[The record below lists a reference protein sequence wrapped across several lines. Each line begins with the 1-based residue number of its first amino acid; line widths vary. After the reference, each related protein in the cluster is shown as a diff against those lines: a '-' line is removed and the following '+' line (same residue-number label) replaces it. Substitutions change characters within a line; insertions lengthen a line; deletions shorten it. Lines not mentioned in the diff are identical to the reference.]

1 MLKKILIALGIVF
14 VLIQFIHPVKND
26 EGGVRYAIYTK
37 YPISQ
42 EVSAVLKSAC
52 LDCHSNLTRYPWYY
66 KVQPFTWFIANHIKE
81 ANKQVNFMHFSNC
94 SIAEQYHKF
103 EKIAEVMENKTMPL
117 PSYTWLGQHPDAK
130 LTDVQRKTLIDWAE
144 AQMTMIETT
153 YPVDSLVQV
162 KSEKR

>member
-66 KVQPFTWFIANHIKE
+66 KVQPVTWFIANQIKY
-81 ANKQVNFMHFSNC
+81 ANKQVIFN
-94 SIAEQYHKF
+94 
-103 EKIAEVMENKTMPL
+103 
-117 PSYTWLGQHPDAK
+117 
-130 LTDVQRKTLIDWAE
+130 
-144 AQMTMIETT
+144 
-153 YPVDSLVQV
+153 
-162 KSEKR
+162 